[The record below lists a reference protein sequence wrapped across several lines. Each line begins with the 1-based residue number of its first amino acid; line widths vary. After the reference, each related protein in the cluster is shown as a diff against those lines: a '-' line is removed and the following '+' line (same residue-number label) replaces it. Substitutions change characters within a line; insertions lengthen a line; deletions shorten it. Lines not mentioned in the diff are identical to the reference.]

1 LAKIRVL
8 NGEDEFLSSLD
19 IEATWLFPSKDIKDI
34 SYELMDNEPYTKF
47 SLKDLGNFR
56 VYGFGY
62 HIALDASLAILGALK
77 LGKSVDEVRENLL
90 NYKGIKKRFDI
101 IQNYRD
107 SVVLMIMDTHPT
119 EIKATIEAL
128 KIYKELKEGL

>member
-34 SYELMDNEPYTKF
+34 SYELIDNEPYTKF

-62 HIALDASLAILGALK
+62 HIALECLFSNF
-77 LGKSVDEVRENLL
+77 R
-90 NYKGIKKRFDI
+90 
-101 IQNYRD
+101 
-107 SVVLMIMDTHPT
+107 
-119 EIKATIEAL
+119 
-128 KIYKELKEGL
+128 GL